1 MNMSK
6 PKVLIIKT
14 GGTIAQKPGAEGYLE
29 PTTEEY
35 IHLISVLDT
44 LADITVMD
52 LGEHRQY

>member
-1 MNMSK
+1 MSK